1 MKTVQE
7 FWQDLV
13 TTKSLLFSFLS
24 ANVVTMIC
32 SAFLS
37 NTIVLLLLLQVLFV
51 GFLILYSK
59 ALKGFTKIVTA
70 IVMLVILV
78 TLFVCNSKKPEEY
91 ADLPTQQETQQE
103 EPQEEETQQEE
114 KQEEEK
120 TDQTTVS
127 KTSSYSKPK
136 ADPQNVSDTLTI
148 TYGGGGSTHNNMTT
162 GSKNE
167 TNGGDNSDFTGQST
181 QPKDPI
187 DTTGKDVVDE
197 NEGVDSVTDTATEEE
212 KDEVNDTDGNTDAD
226 WSQMLP
232 PKEEDTDKPQSDDED
247 PSEVEEEDPP
257 KEDKPNDNNNDT
269 QTPVDDNDKEE
280 EGNTSLDTDKEE
292 KPEESKPEESKPE
305 ESKPE
310 EDKPQ
315 EEQNPSKDE
324 EENNEDQIEEDLP
337 KEDVKI
343 TSLSGDTAYAGD
355 TVQFRISGDI
365 KSVEGLEGL
374 NYTLKNGC
382 LTINTAK
389 DEATVITPK
398 VIGENGST
406 AMTSVTITV
415 LNFE

>member
-103 EPQEEETQQEE
+103 EPQEEETQPEE
-114 KQEEEK
+114 KQEEK

-136 ADPQNVSDTLTI
+136 ADPQKGGTLQVS
-148 TYGGGGSTHNNMTT
+148 YGGGENTSHDMT
-162 GSKNE
+162 SNPQ
-167 TNGGDNSDFTGQST
+167 NDNDNDAGNTSDFTGEPT

-305 ESKPE
+305 E
-310 EDKPQ
+310 DKPQ

-324 EENNEDQIEEDLP
+324 EENDEDQIEEDLP